1 MFTFLQ
7 MIPIN
12 ESLRLSCLPFKD
24 SRFQGIA
31 NANKPHPLSWSL
43 SVSSSSVHSFCTF
56 HSIELYCILSYFGV
70 YSLILL
76 GLFHLHLPILS
87 DFHFCPN
94 FHQIESDLIQTKIKG
109 IPTLAARPSSLRF
122 VLQDVCFES
131 STLFS
136 YFLFWAFAC

>member
-1 MFTFLQ
+1 MFKFLQ
-7 MIPIN
+7 RIPIN

-24 SRFQGIA
+24 SRFQEIA

-43 SVSSSSVHSFCTF
+43 SVSSSVHSFCTF
-56 HSIELYCILSYFGV
+56 RSLELYCILSYFGV

>member
-1 MFTFLQ
+1 MFKFLQ
-7 MIPIN
+7 RIPIN

-31 NANKPHPLSWSL
+31 KANKPHPLSWSL
-43 SVSSSSVHSFCTF
+43 SVSSSVHSFCTF

>member
-1 MFTFLQ
+1 MRVCDSVAFLSRTQDSRELQ
-7 MIPIN
+7 MLTNHILCLGVCQCPLLLFIP
-12 ESLRLSCLPFKD
+12 F
-24 SRFQGIA
+24 
-31 NANKPHPLSWSL
+31 
-43 SVSSSSVHSFCTF
+43 VF
-56 HSIELYCILSYFGV
+56 HSLELYCILSYFGV

>member
-1 MFTFLQ
+1 MRVCDSVAFLSKTQDSRELQ
-7 MIPIN
+7 MLTNNILCLGVCQCPLLLFIP
-12 ESLRLSCLPFKD
+12 F
-24 SRFQGIA
+24 
-31 NANKPHPLSWSL
+31 
-43 SVSSSSVHSFCTF
+43 VF
-56 HSIELYCILSYFGV
+56 HSLELYCILSYFGV

-122 VLQDVCFES
+122 VLQDVLKAQHSFHIFCFGLLHVDIDFKS
-131 STLFS
+131 S
-136 YFLFWAFAC
+136 

>member
-1 MFTFLQ
+1 MFKFLQ

-12 ESLRLSCLPFKD
+12 ESLRHSCLPFKD

-43 SVSSSSVHSFCTF
+43 SVSFSSVHSFCTF
-56 HSIELYCILSYFGV
+56 HSIELYCILFYFGV
-70 YSLILL
+70 YSLILV